1 MAIEKE
7 RRCGFRKVGGLYL
20 VSDGLTEPCH
30 RLPFALTV
38 CPACGAGVKQARSW
52 TWVDGFT
59 LLSPG
64 CAYTGQNVVAYVDYA
79 GHCISC
85 PICSPALL
93 GPRCGLLWVGE
104 KFYPTPLDF
113 VSESLSMGLSK
124 RLSHVPKG
132 LERGKTWVLLAHP
145 KAISRVR
152 DGYFP
157 DPLSGDHIP
166 GIFRAFIP
174 SRLELLIWKSE
185 ATPGKLAELE
195 KRGISPVIVPDWDP
209 DHDPKGYKPDE
220 DNGALPLGDP

>member
-20 VSDGLTEPCH
+20 VSDGLAEPCH

-38 CPACGAGVKQARSW
+38 CPTCGAGVKQARSW
-52 TWVDGFT
+52 TWVDGFR
-59 LLSPG
+59 LLAPG
-64 CAYTGQNVVAYVDYA
+64 CG
-79 GHCISC
+79 ISAAETHELPCDPTHMVRC

-113 VSESLSMGLSK
+113 VSESLCMGLSK

-132 LERGKTWVLLAHP
+132 LECGKIWVLLAHP
-145 KAISRVR
+145 KAVSVSVF
-152 DGYFP
+152 G
-157 DPLSGDHIP
+157 DPTVLEHHHFAP
-166 GIFRAFIP
+166 GIFRAFRP

-185 ATPGKLAELE
+185 ATPEKLAELE
-195 KRGISPVIVPDWDP
+195 KRGISPVIVPDDDP
-209 DHDPKGYKPDE
+209 DHNPNGGTNDE